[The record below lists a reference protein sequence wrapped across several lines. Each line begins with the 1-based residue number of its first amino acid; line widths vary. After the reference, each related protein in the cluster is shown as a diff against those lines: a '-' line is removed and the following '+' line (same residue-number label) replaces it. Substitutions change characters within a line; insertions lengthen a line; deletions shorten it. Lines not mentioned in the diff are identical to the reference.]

1 MSSDNKLATRIKE
14 LDRKYS
20 ELRSN
25 GMMLD
30 ALDCLQESL
39 FLRRQLYGDDCD
51 EVEDCSKTFVA
62 TCNSVGMSALQ
73 AGHPILTFELLVY
86 ALSKCA
92 QSTLCA
98 LKHRLLRSA
107 RQRS

>member
-1 MSSDNKLATRIKE
+1 MSNENKLASRIKE
-14 LDRKYS
+14 LDHKYS
-20 ELRSN
+20 DLRGN

-39 FLRRQLYGDDCD
+39 FLRRQLHGDDSD
-51 EVEDCSKTFVA
+51 EVDDCSKTFVA

-86 ALSKCA
+86 ALSPR
-92 QSTLCA
+92 A
-98 LKHRLLRSA
+98 LPAHRILNA
-107 RQRS
+107 IGCP